1 MSDEVVLEMK
11 NVSKSFGGVQALRS
25 VGFQLKQSEIVAL
38 MGENGAGKSTL
49 MNILNGSFTDYEGEI
64 RIRGQNV
71 TLHSPLDASKLGIAK
86 IHQELQLIPELTIA
100 ENIFLGREPINALRL
115 VDYAKMREQAS
126 VFLDALELKLK
137 PSTPVYTLR
146 VGEQQL
152 VEIAKALS
160 LQANILIMDEPTSA
174 LSNAEAQKLF
184 QVMRKLVAEGVS
196 IIYISHRIDE
206 IFELSDRITVMRDGT
221 YIGTENTA
229 ETSEEQLVRMMV
241 GRNLSEMFPARETKL
256 GAELLRVEELCFDP
270 PRGSSKKA
278 LKEISFNL
286 RRGEVLG
293 IAGLMGAGRSELFEC
308 LFGLH
313 DRSLQG
319 RVWIKGKRVR
329 VTHPLKAIHSGLA
342 FVTEDRK
349 GQGLVLGGSI
359 TENMTFP
366 LLKLISSLTFI
377 RSRLERKL
385 AQQQVDNL
393 KIKAS
398 GLNVTAGQLSGGNQQ
413 KVVLGRWLLTEPDI
427 LLLDEPTRGID
438 VGAKAQIYSLINSL
452 ASEGKGIILISS
464 ELSELLGLSDR
475 ILTLCEGRLTGE
487 FTREEA
493 TQEKLLAS
501 ATSRKR

>member
-1 MSDEVVLEMK
+1 
-11 NVSKSFGGVQALRS
+11 
-25 VGFQLKQSEIVAL
+25 
-38 MGENGAGKSTL
+38 
-49 MNILNGSFTDYEGEI
+49 
-64 RIRGQNV
+64 
-71 TLHSPLDASKLGIAK
+71 
-86 IHQELQLIPELTIA
+86 
-100 ENIFLGREPINALRL
+100 
-115 VDYAKMREQAS
+115 
-126 VFLDALELKLK
+126 
-137 PSTPVYTLR
+137 
-146 VGEQQL
+146 

-160 LQANILIMDEPTSA
+160 LRANILIMDEPTSA
-174 LSNAEAQKLF
+174 LSSAEARKLF

-206 IFELSDRITVMRDGT
+206 IFELSDRITVLRDGT
-221 YIGTENTA
+221 YIGTVNTA

-241 GRNLSEMFPARETKL
+241 GRNLSEMFPPRETKL
-256 GAELLRVEELCFDP
+256 GDELLRVEELSFDP

-313 DRSLQG
+313 DHSLQG

-329 VTHPLKAIHSGLA
+329 VTSPLKAIHSGLA

-349 GQGLVLGGSI
+349 GQGLVLGRSI

-398 GLNVTAGQLSGGNQQ
+398 GLSATAGQLSGGNQQ